1 MVANDLMFIVKENET
16 IDSLGLQ
23 DYHVLL
29 QMLRPEVIDNEFA
42 ISCVVDIFYYLYLE
56 DVPSINQ
63 DAAAIF
69 VARKNYI
76 DWVMQTKEFECLKV
90 KTVNQKDKSLIVAV
104 QIVNAIIDAY
114 LTVIKQ
120 YSDEEIQ
127 LVNRFTGYKATIF
140 TAPFLQDTDYPHKF
154 LTLELSI
161 CKKVIR
167 ALEEDRATIIK
178 EIQCFLD
185 ELLNVENKLFDNM
198 VVPFSIKS

>member
-1 MVANDLMFIVKENET
+1 MKKIIYTIFFVIIVFIVVTLFFSYLILNSGNILHNFDFIK
-16 IDSLGLQ
+16 
-23 DYHVLL
+23 V
-29 QMLRPEVIDNEFA
+29 DNVGA
-42 ISCVVDIFYYLYLE
+42 TYYLYFE

-76 DWVMQTKEFECLKV
+76 DWVMQTKEFEQLKV
-90 KTVNQKDKSLIVAV
+90 KTLNKKDKSLIVAV
-104 QIVNAIIDAY
+104 QIVNAIVDAY

-161 CKKVIR
+161 CKKVIQ
-167 ALEEDRATIIK
+167 ALEENRTTIIK